1 MRGFRFEKWLYTA
14 VLLMAIAAFF
24 PSGALALE
32 QPGEVLTQ
40 SVGVFTELGKQVDL
54 SREFTNSKGEKRSL
68 SDFAPPGKPII
79 IAPVYFKCPRLCG
92 LLLSGVYDLLN
103 EIPLLLSADFSV
115 LVVSFDPSEKPVDAK
130 KVLEKFNAR
139 LIPDQAARSDAIQ
152 FLVGDESEVAGLM
165 NDLDF
170 KYMRDGEDFAHS
182 SAIMIL
188 TPEGKISQY
197 FTGVLFSPWDVRL
210 TLGEASEGL
219 IGSAIDN
226 LLQYCFRFDPA
237 KGGYSWTAAGLS
249 GVAGFVAV
257 LFFSGLI
264 LIRVRAAR
272 ARKL

>member
-1 MRGFRFEKWLYTA
+1 
-14 VLLMAIAAFF
+14 
-24 PSGALALE
+24 
-32 QPGEVLTQ
+32 
-40 SVGVFTELGKQVDL
+40 
-54 SREFTNSKGEKRSL
+54 
-68 SDFAPPGKPII
+68 
-79 IAPVYFKCPRLCG
+79 
-92 LLLSGVYDLLN
+92 
-103 EIPLLLSADFSV
+103 
-115 LVVSFDPSEKPVDAK
+115 
-130 KVLEKFNAR
+130 
-139 LIPDQAARSDAIQ
+139 
-152 FLVGDESEVAGLM
+152 VGDESEVAGLM

-264 LIRVRAAR
+264 LIRVLAAR